1 MFKRQESLK
10 STDFDSIRLRLASP
24 EVIRSWSF
32 GEITKP
38 ETINYRTQKPEKH
51 GLFAEEIFGPSK
63 DWECY
68 CGKYKKIRYKGI
80 VCDKCGVEV
89 THSIVRRERMGH
101 IELAAPITHIWFL
114 RGVPS
119 KIGTILDMSI
129 QNLEKIIYFASF
141 LVTHVDEDAKE
152 QTIEQVESELKSKQ
166 KMIEGEFKRDV
177 SRLAQKFGEDDKAI
191 AEETTRLEE
200 IRDRKLDELSED
212 FDEVMEDLKEMK
224 LMKIIS
230 EQTYHEWSLKY
241 GHLFEANIGAEA
253 VKEMLQRVNI
263 ADTMEKLEEDLK
275 TAPKTR
281 RVRIQ
286 RRLKLMKAFHVNG
299 LNPAWMVLNVV
310 PVIPPD
316 LRPMV
321 PLDGGRFATS
331 DLNDLYRRVINRNN
345 RLKRLYDLN
354 APEVISR
361 NEKRMLQEAV
371 DALID
376 NNARH
381 SKTVI
386 AGGKKRQLKSLADQL
401 KGKQGRFRQNLLG
414 KRIDYSGRS
423 VIVVGPHLRLDQCG
437 IPKKMAL
444 ELFKPFV
451 ISKLIEREYVH
462 NIRSANRFIESD
474 RPETWDILEEV
485 TKDAFV
491 LLNRAPTLHR
501 LGIQA
506 FHPVLIE
513 GKAIQVHPL
522 VCDAYNAD
530 FDGDQMAV
538 HVPLTEQARAEAR
551 HLMLSTKNLLKP
563 AHGGPVATP
572 GKDIA
577 WGIYFLTMELTPPP
591 EGDDRKNLPWFANES
606 DALYAV
612 QSGTIKLRDWIVV
625 RLKTGDIVTTTPG
638 RVMVN
643 LQFPQEVEFKNEVL
657 GKKQLAAIVKFYLE
671 LHGSEKTS
679 TFLDRLKQIGFDYS
693 TYAGYSWGMSDLPDV
708 QKDEVLAQGDKK
720 VQEIDEYYAQGLLT
734 ASERHSS
741 IIKVWNEAKDRI
753 SAEAKKSLPKDN
765 PASTMIESGARG
777 SWGQMTQMVGMKG
790 LVANPSGEII
800 ELPVKSSFK
809 DGYDVLEFF
818 ISSHGVRKGL
828 TDTALRTANAGYL
841 TRRLVD
847 VAQDVI
853 VREEDCGDDQGVVL
867 THEESEE
874 IGEALLVRILGRYTL
889 APIKKPGGRKV
900 LVQAGELITEEHIRE
915 IEAAGKPLQEAHVRS
930 VMTCH
935 LRRGVCQKCYGYD
948 LAYNKLAKLG
958 SAVGIMAAQSIGE
971 PGTQLT
977 MRTFHTGGVA
987 GKDITQGLPRVEE
1000 LFEARNP
1007 KRKAIMA
1014 EVSGR
1019 ATVEVAQ
1026 REIVQAGTG
1035 KQILDTRPGQKTVKI
1050 EYIGIDDERQSY
1062 GKTGEIL
1069 VKEGDK
1075 VKGGQVIAR
1084 KGSGKELIAPADGI
1098 IKIER
1103 ANTVTVVFETK
1114 KVREYIIPPGY
1125 TLYVKDKDEVQAGD
1139 ALTDGHLDLQVLF
1152 SHKGQDAVQ
1161 KYLSKEIQYIYSSQ
1175 GQKVNNK
1182 HIEIIIRQ
1190 MFSRVRVADP
1200 GTTDLL
1206 PGEII
1211 EKATFLDANDGVKE
1225 KDQATFEPLF
1235 LGITKISL
1243 STDSWL
1249 SSASFQET
1257 ARVLINA
1264 AVTGKVDRL
1273 DGLKENVIIG
1283 RLIPAGT
1290 GFEDMEYDLIGDVEA
1305 QRAERIAREEE
1316 QRRNNALELGL
1327 EVSDFVAQTEDS
1339 QEAGTPAP
1347 QESTE
1352 EVGSPD
1358 PATDS
1363 ASEDEE
1369 PEKTEIEKEIEET
1382 LANNTIAEETSEEEV
1397 GEQSEEAEESESAE

>member
-1 MFKRQESLK
+1 MFKKQDALK

-24 EVIRSWSF
+24 DVIRSWSY
-32 GEITKP
+32 GEVQKP
-38 ETINYRTQKPEKH
+38 ETINYRTQKPEKT

-89 THSIVRRERMGH
+89 THSIVRRERMAH
-101 IELAAPITHIWFL
+101 IELACPITHIWFL

-119 KIGTILDMSI
+119 KIGTVLDLSI

-141 LVTHVDEDAKE
+141 LITDVNEEAKE
-152 QTIEQVESELKSKQ
+152 QTLEQVKQERKSKQ
-166 KMIEGEFKRDV
+166 NMIEGEFKRDMG
-177 SRLAQKFGEDDKAI
+177 RLAQKYGEDAKAI
-191 AEETTRLEE
+191 ANESKRLAE
-200 IRDRKLDELSED
+200 IRDAKVEELEED
-212 FDEVMEDLKEMK
+212 FEQVLEELKDLKVMS
-224 LMKIIS
+224 IIS
-230 EQTYHEWSLKY
+230 EQRYHEWSLKY
-241 GHLFEANIGAEA
+241 GHIFDAKIGASA
-253 VKEMLQRVNI
+253 VKEMLNRINVE
-263 ADTMEKLEEDLK
+263 ATMKELEDELTDATK
-275 TAPKTR
+275 TKR
-281 RVRIQ
+281 DRLL
-286 RRLKLMKAFHVNG
+286 RRLKLLKSLHING
-299 LNPAWMVLNVV
+299 ILPSWMVLEVV
-310 PVIPPD
+310 PIIPPD

-345 RLKRLYDLN
+345 RLKRLFELN

-376 NNARH
+376 NSARH

-386 AGGKKRQLKSLADQL
+386 AATGKKRQLKSLADQL

-423 VIVVGPHLRLDQCG
+423 VIVVGPHLHLDQCG

-462 NIRSANRFIESD
+462 NIRSANKFIESD
-474 RPETWDILEEV
+474 RSETWDILEEV
-485 TKDAFV
+485 IKDAFV

-506 FHPVLIE
+506 FRPTLIE
-513 GKAIQVHPL
+513 GKAIQLHPL

-538 HVPLTEQARAEAR
+538 HVPLTQEARAEAR
-551 HLMLSTKNLLKP
+551 EIMLATKNLLKP

-577 WGIYFLTMELTPPP
+577 WGIFYLTMELLAKP
-591 EGDDRKNLPWFANES
+591 EDWKTVPWFASES
-606 DALYAV
+606 DAIYAV
-612 QSGTIKLRDWIVV
+612 NIGSLKWRDWVVV
-625 RLKTGDIVTTTPG
+625 RLESGEKILTTPG
-638 RVMVN
+638 RVLVN
-643 LQFPQEVEFKNEVL
+643 QEFPIEVPYMNQIL
-657 GKKQLAAIVKFYLE
+657 GKKELANIVKYYLE

-679 TFLDRLKQIGFDYS
+679 AFLDDLKELGFAYS
-693 TYAGYSWGMSDLPDV
+693 TQSGYSWAMAILPDITS
-708 QKDEVLAQGDKK
+708 KPTLLAEGDKR
-720 VQEIDEYYAQGLLT
+720 VQEVEEYFAQGLLT
-734 ASERHSS
+734 GTERHSS
-741 IIKVWNEAKDRI
+741 IIKVWNEIKDRI
-753 SAEAKKSLPKDN
+753 AEDSKKALPKDN
-765 PASTMIESGARG
+765 PAYTMIESGARG

-790 LVANPSGEII
+790 LVSNPTGEVI

-809 DGYDVLEFF
+809 EGYDVLEFF

-853 VREEDCGDDQGVVL
+853 VREEDCGDDKGVVI
-867 THEESEE
+867 TKTESDE
-874 IGEALLVRILGRYTL
+874 IGEPLIIRILGRYTL
-889 APIKKPGGRKV
+889 SDIKKPGGRKV
-900 LVQAGELITEEHIRE
+900 LVKAGELINEVAIRE
-915 IEAAGKPLQEAHVRS
+915 IEASETGLQEAHIRS
-930 VMTCH
+930 VMTCL

-958 SAVGIMAAQSIGE
+958 TAVGIMAAQSIGE

-1007 KRKAIMA
+1007 KQKSIMS
-1014 EVSGR
+1014 EVSGKVSLE
-1019 ATVEVAQ
+1019 TVQ

-1035 KQILDTRPGQKTVKI
+1035 KQILDMRPGQKTVKVLHASV
-1050 EYIGIDDERQSY
+1050 DEEVYSC
-1062 GKTGEIL
+1062 GKTGDIL
-1069 VKEGDK
+1069 VKVGDK
-1075 VKGGQVIAR
+1075 VKAGQVLAK
-1084 KGSGKELIAPADGI
+1084 KGSGTAIESEVDGHVSAV
-1098 IKIER
+1098 KDGS
-1103 ANTVTVVFETK
+1103 VTVVHESEK
-1114 KVREYIIPPGY
+1114 LREYIIPPGY
-1125 TLYVKDKDEVQAGD
+1125 TLYVKDGDEVQAGD
-1139 ALTDGHLDLQVLF
+1139 SLTDGNLDLQLLF
-1152 SHKGQDAVQ
+1152 KYKGQDAVQ
-1161 KYLSKEIQYIYSSQ
+1161 KYLSKEIQFIYSSQ

-1182 HIEIIIRQ
+1182 HIEVIVRQ
-1190 MFSRVRVADP
+1190 MFSRVRVLDP
-1200 GTTDLL
+1200 GDTDLL

-1211 EKATFLDANDGVKE
+1211 EKATFLDANDEVEKGEKE
-1225 KDQATFEPLF
+1225 AVSEPLF

-1257 ARVLINA
+1257 AKVLINA
-1264 AVTGKVDRL
+1264 AVTGKIDRL
-1273 DGLKENVIIG
+1273 EGLKENVIIG

-1290 GFEDMEYDLIGDVEA
+1290 GFKDMQEVLIGRVKE
-1305 QRAERIAREEE
+1305 AREEE
-1316 QRRNNALELGL
+1316 FDRRNERVLDAEIKETFAKNAVVEEG
-1327 EVSDFVAQTEDS
+1327 TE
-1339 QEAGTPAP
+1339 A
-1347 QESTE
+1347 
-1352 EVGSPD
+1352 
-1358 PATDS
+1358 
-1363 ASEDEE
+1363 ASEM
-1369 PEKTEIEKEIEET
+1369 
-1382 LANNTIAEETSEEEV
+1382 
-1397 GEQSEEAEESESAE
+1397 